1 MKRYIQQN
9 GTRLKLKQNEY
20 NQKIAHK
27 KLYIAMC
34 LKLFDNQRK
43 GTKKNRN

>member
-34 LKLFDNQRK
+34 LKLFDN
-43 GTKKNRN
+43 KKNGYKKK